1 MKKIKIENKELKGK
15 VKISGSKNSSL
26 ALICASLL
34 SNKKVTLKNVPNIS
48 DIKDLLRVFSKMNV
62 DFKYKNNKLVI
73 NPNFIYQDLLFEEI
87 KKIRASYYLMGVFL
101 ALFNKVKIRYP
112 GGCVIGKRPID
123 FHLEGFKKAGCIIE
137 EENGILNIY
146 AKKLS
151 PFIYKFPKKSLGGT
165 VNLII
170 LASKIEGKTILKN
183 VSTEPEINDLLKML
197 KLMGVNIIIKDDM
210 IIINGTNN
218 FKKIKYNIMP
228 DRIEAFTYMVLGLYS
243 KKLKITK
250 INPNNLTKPIEIL
263 RDANAKLKLK
273 KNGIIMYSSKLK
285 PINVISGNYPLLS
298 TDQMPLL
305 YPIFARVKGEST
317 FKETIFENRF
327 NVCDELIK
335 SNANITYTENTI
347 YISGVKN
354 ILSNIYYPQDL
365 RAAAALLIEAIIDGK
380 STVCN
385 LHFLER
391 GYENIY
397 LKLRKIGVKF
407 QIISEN

>member
-1 MKKIKIENKELKGK
+1 MKKIKIEKTKLKGK

-26 ALICASLL
+26 AIICASLL
-34 SNKKVTLKNVPNIS
+34 TDKKVILKNVPNIT
-48 DIKDLLRVFSKMNV
+48 DIKDLLKVFSKINI

-73 NPNFIYQDLLFEEI
+73 YPNFKYQDLLFEEI

-101 ALFNKVKIRYP
+101 ALFNKVKIKYP

-123 FHLEGFKKAGCIIE
+123 FHLEGFKKAGCVIE

-151 PFIYKFPKKSLGGT
+151 PFTYEFPKKSLGGT

-183 VSTEPEINDLLKML
+183 VSTEPEINDLIKML
-197 KLMGVNIIIKDDM
+197 KLMGINIDLKDDTVT
-210 IIINGTNN
+210 INKNNN
-218 FKKIKYNIMP
+218 FKNIKYNIMP

-243 KKLKITK
+243 HKLKITK
-250 INPNNLTKPIEIL
+250 INPNNLIKPIEIL
-263 RDANAKLKLK
+263 KDANAKFKLR
-273 KNGIIMYSSKLK
+273 KNKIIMYSSKLK
-285 PINVISGNYPLLS
+285 PINVTSGNYPLLS

-305 YPIFARVKGEST
+305 YPIFARVKGESI

-335 SNANITYTENTI
+335 SNANISHNENTI
-347 YISGVKN
+347 FIKGVNK
-354 ILSNIYYPQDL
+354 ILSNDYYPQDL

-397 LKLRKIGVKF
+397 LKLKKIGVKF
-407 QIISEN
+407 RIISD